1 MTPQTFRFITWS
13 PCRHF
18 SVLLSSL
25 GHQSFLIQPSPTP
38 VPVPHLRMPTI
49 PLHSFDLFLSGKCS
63 GLDER
68 HYLPGFVLMICLA
81 ASQLAAV
88 SPDVLL
94 LSPCPQ
100 RPSCGLPD
108 YHLSLLLGIS
118 AVLHVGTSACLV
130 LPFEPS
136 AFVTPPFPGFP
147 FPILAGSSQ
156 SSCASSSTSASLLNG
171 VLQGLVLFFTH
182 LALLI

>member
-1 MTPQTFRFITWS
+1 MWESLYDSSRLSVHYLVSLPPFLCIAEFPRS
-13 PCRHF
+13 
-18 SVLLSSL
+18 SVLPYPAFSHPSS
-25 GHQSFLIQPSPTP
+25 
-38 VPVPHLRMPTI
+38 VPHLRMLTI

-68 HYLPGFVLMICLA
+68 HYLPGFVLMIRLA

-88 SPDVLL
+88 SPGVL

-108 YHLSLLLGIS
+108 LTLMCCLASQQFSMQGPRLHS
-118 AVLHVGTSACLV
+118 AS
-130 LPFEPS
+130 FWEPS

-156 SSCASSSTSASLLNG
+156 SS
-171 VLQGLVLFFTH
+171 VLVLPLLLHFSMEFFKV
-182 LALLI
+182 